1 MKDRYWGLISLER
14 VCGMDMGATAS
25 LSPHTIWIGKRK
37 KCCLV
42 CCLRELQLS
51 LVPTIWWN
59 VLSLDRSPL
68 ISLRAP
74 LIGLRRKCEATG
86 LAVAAKIE
94 SLAVG
99 SKLLLVCWS
108 QPAARES

>member
-1 MKDRYWGLISLER
+1 MKEFLFLVIQLGYR
-14 VCGMDMGATAS
+14 
-25 LSPHTIWIGKRK
+25 KRK

-59 VLSLDRSPL
+59 ILSLDRSPL
-68 ISLRAP
+68 ISLRSP

-86 LAVAAKIE
+86 LAGAAKIE